1 LRIGNMRLHGTL
13 ERWQDDKGY
22 GFIAP
27 TGGGAPVFVH
37 VSEFPLGMRRPTQGE
52 AVTYAV
58 GRGKDGRPCAVTARW
73 ERSGTTPMP
82 VACDPARGPRR
93 SRDARDSPRRGNS
106 SRAVGLLALV
116 LLAALAYA
124 VSSGRFD
131 RAALPSNGMSTPAA
145 VSEEPIEPLDL
156 TPPRREFRCDE
167 RKHCSEMTSCEEA
180 RYFLD
185 NCSGVKMDGD
195 DDGDPC
201 ERGPC

>member
-1 LRIGNMRLHGTL
+1 MRLHGTL
-13 ERWQDDKGY
+13 ERWHDDKDF

-37 VSEFPLGMRRPTQGE
+37 ASEFPRGMRRPTLGE
-52 AVTYAV
+52 PVTYAL

-82 VACDPARGPRR
+82 VARDPARGPRR
-93 SRDARDSPRRGNS
+93 SRDGRDPPHRANS
-106 SRAVGLLALV
+106 SRAVGLIAV
-116 LLAALAYA
+116 ALLAAFAFA
-124 VSSGRFD
+124 VSSGRLD
-131 RAALPSNGMSTPAA
+131 RTLLPSNRMSAPAA
-145 VSEEPIEPLDL
+145 ISDQPIEPLDS
-156 TPPRREFRCDE
+156 TSPQPEFRCDE
-167 RKHCSEMTSCEEA
+167 RKHCGEMTSCDEA

-185 NCSGVKMDGD
+185 NCSGVLMDGD